1 MIIKTLA
8 GLPVKLT
15 KTTMQTDG
23 IPRFFGLYD
32 YRFNLKD
39 IQPGKELK
47 HTHGVRRN
55 GATFRNRMDSD
66 AFGFETKFETKIDD
80 GLLVIGCQTF
90 GSAETRTLLKAA
102 RAARAAAAVAK
113 TKKVTKKKGKR
124 TRTK

>member
-23 IPRFFGLYD
+23 IPRFFGWCD

-47 HTHGVRRN
+47 ATHGVSRN
-55 GATFRNRMDSD
+55 GATFRNTDSD
-66 AFGFETKFETKIDD
+66 AFGFETEIDD

>member
-1 MIIKTLA
+1 M
-8 GLPVKLT
+8 
-15 KTTMQTDG
+15 
-23 IPRFFGLYD
+23 
-32 YRFNLKD
+32 
-39 IQPGKELK
+39 
-47 HTHGVRRN
+47 RR
-55 GATFRNRMDSD
+55 
-66 AFGFETKFETKIDD
+66 KDD

>member
-15 KTTMQTDG
+15 KTTMQTD
-23 IPRFFGLYD
+23 D

-47 HTHGVRRN
+47 HTHGVSRN
-55 GATFRNRMDSD
+55 GATFTDSD
-66 AFGFETKFETKIDD
+66 EFGFETEIDD

>member
-23 IPRFFGLYD
+23 IPRFFGRYD

-47 HTHGVRRN
+47 YTHGVSRN
-55 GATFRNRMDSD
+55 GATFRNTDSDAD
-66 AFGFETKFETKIDD
+66 AFGFETEIDD

>member
-15 KTTMQTDG
+15 KTTMQTD
-23 IPRFFGLYD
+23 D

-47 HTHGVRRN
+47 HTHRN
-55 GATFRNRMDSD
+55 TDSD
-66 AFGFETKFETKIDD
+66 AFGFETEIDD

>member
-23 IPRFFGLYD
+23 IPRFFVMYD

-39 IQPGKELK
+39 IQPGKKLK

-66 AFGFETKFETKIDD
+66 AFGFETEIDD

>member
-47 HTHGVRRN
+47 HTHGVSRN
-55 GATFRNRMDSD
+55 GATFRNLMDVD
-66 AFGFETKFETKIDD
+66 AFGFETEIDD